1 MCGIHGF
8 ISQKLSVDSANS
20 IIRNMVNS
28 THHRG
33 PDFCDFSSMPP
44 VYFGHNRLSIID
56 LSEDSN
62 QPMTVGNYTIVYNG
76 EVYNYKEIRSKL
88 KQKGVEFLTASDTEV
103 ILQAFIN
110 FGEACVEE
118 FVGMWA
124 FAIFNNN
131 DNTLFCSRDRFGIKP
146 FYYISSGQEF
156 YFASEIKSLKQTPV
170 FTKNLN
176 LDQVSRA
183 MQLGWVVDKT
193 ETYYDCVFSLEPGT
207 NLFYRDGQIN
217 KKQYWGVSK
226 KRSSINLSFND
237 ATERF
242 KEMFDDS
249 MKLHL
254 RSDVPVGATLS
265 GGIDSSSIV
274 CNILKNERA
283 KELNTFS
290 IYYEGDLAV
299 DERGFIKEIEEKYKK
314 QFHLYYDS
322 PATSQIEEDF
332 FKISNSMDFPLSGSS
347 PISQYYVMRLVAEK
361 GIKVVLSG
369 QGADDYMGGYMH
381 SYYRYF
387 ADKIAAFQPLSFC
400 REFKAY
406 KNNYSPNIKKQ
417 IDLLIKSSLSL
428 FMSEKKLYNLE
439 YKRYHPFLDNQPK
452 ERAGV
457 SLYSDSL
464 SRFNSFHRGL
474 VYTSSLPTLL
484 HYEDRNSMAHSVE
497 SRVPFLDHRMVEFL
511 FSLSDN
517 HKIRDGFTKRI
528 LRDSQKENLPSKIRW
543 RTDKKGFVT
552 PGEVLWLR
560 GSMRHLLEVDYTQL
574 SFLDQNK
581 CKRVI
586 NEFKKGS
593 NSQAN
598 LVWRLAHLNYWL
610 KNIC

>member
-8 ISQKLSVDSANS
+8 ISPKLSVDSAKS
-20 IIRNMVNS
+20 LIRKMVDS
-28 THHRG
+28 TQHRG
-33 PDFCDFSSMPP
+33 PDFSDYSSIPP

-56 LSEDSN
+56 LSEESN
-62 QPMTVGNYTIVYNG
+62 QPMTIGKYTIVYNG
-76 EVYNYKEIRSKL
+76 EVYNYKEIRDKL
-88 KQKGVEFLTASDTEV
+88 KQKGVVFLTGSDTEV
-103 ILQAFIN
+103 ILQSFIEY
-110 FGEACVEE
+110 GEKCVAE

-124 FAIFNNN
+124 FAIFNKN
-131 DNTLFCSRDRFGIKP
+131 DNSLFCSRDRFGIKP
-146 FYYISSGQEF
+146 FYYISSGTEF

-170 FTKNLN
+170 FTRNLN

-193 ETYYDCVFSLEPGT
+193 ETYYDCISALEPGT
-207 NLFYRDGQIN
+207 NLFYREGAIN
-217 KKQYWGVSK
+217 KKQYWEISK
-226 KRSSINLSFND
+226 KSSLSSLSFDD

-242 KEMFDDS
+242 KEMFNDS
-249 MKLHL
+249 MQLHL

-290 IYYEGDLAV
+290 IYYEGEMAV
-299 DERGFIKEIEEKYKK
+299 DEREFIKEIEVKYKN
-314 QFHLYYDS
+314 QFHLFYDS
-322 PATSQIEEDF
+322 PRTSQIEQDF

-347 PISQYYVMRLVAEK
+347 PISQYYVMKLVAEK

-387 ADKIAAFQPLSFC
+387 AEKMSSFQPINFYK
-400 REFKAY
+400 EFSAY
-406 KNNYSPNIKKQ
+406 KNNYKPKFSKQ
-417 IDLLIKSSLSL
+417 IDLLLKSSLSL
-428 FMSEKKLYNLE
+428 FLSENKLYNLE
-439 YKRYHPFLDNQPK
+439 YKNYHPFLDSNPK
-452 ERAGV
+452 ERSGV
-457 SLYSDSL
+457 LLSSDSL

-474 VYTSSLPTLL
+474 MNVSSLPTLL

-511 FSLSDN
+511 FTLSDN
-517 HKIRDGFTKRI
+517 HKIREGFTKRI

-560 GSMRHLLEVDYTQL
+560 GSMKHLLELDYTEL
-574 SFLDQNK
+574 SFVDQKK
-581 CKRVI
+581 CKQVI
-586 NEFKKGS
+586 DNFKKGE
-593 NSQAN
+593 NKQAN

>member
-8 ISQKLSVDSANS
+8 ISPKLSVDSAKS
-20 IIRNMVNS
+20 LIKKMVDS
-28 THHRG
+28 TQHRG
-33 PDFCDFSSMPP
+33 PDFSDYSSIPP

-62 QPMTVGNYTIVYNG
+62 QPMTIGKYTIVYNG
-76 EVYNYKEIRSKL
+76 EVYNYKEIRAKL
-88 KQKGVEFLTASDTEV
+88 KQKGVAFSTSSDTEV
-103 ILQAFIN
+103 ILQSFIVN
-110 FGEACVEE
+110 GEKCIEE

-131 DNTLFCSRDRFGIKP
+131 DNSLFCSRDRFGIKP
-146 FYYISSGQEF
+146 FYYISSGTEF
-156 YFASEIKSLKQTPV
+156 YFASEIKSLRQTPR
-170 FTKNLN
+170 FTRNLN
-176 LDQVSRA
+176 LDQVSRG

-193 ETYYDCVFSLEPGT
+193 ETYYDCISALEPGT
-207 NLFYRDGQIN
+207 NLFYREGQIN
-217 KKQYWGVSK
+217 KKQYWEVSK
-226 KRSSINLSFND
+226 KTSRSNLSFDD

-242 KEMFDDS
+242 KEMFNDS
-249 MKLHL
+249 MQLHL

-290 IYYEGDLAV
+290 IYYEGKLAV
-299 DERGFIKEIEEKYKK
+299 DEREFIKEIESKYKN
-314 QFHLYYDS
+314 QFHLFYDS

-332 FKISNSMDFPLSGSS
+332 FKISNTMDFPLSGSS
-347 PISQYYVMRLVAEK
+347 PISQYYVMNLVSQK

-387 ADKIAAFQPLSFC
+387 ADKMASFQPLNLYK
-400 REFKAY
+400 EFKSY
-406 KNNYSPNIKKQ
+406 KENYSPNFSKQ
-417 IDLLIKSSLSL
+417 IDILLKSSLSL
-428 FMSEKKLYNLE
+428 FLSEKKLYSLE
-439 YKRYHPFLDNQPK
+439 YKKYHPFLDKNPK

-457 SLYSDSL
+457 LLSNDSL

-474 VYTSSLPTLL
+474 INVSSLPTLL

-511 FSLSDN
+511 FTLSDN
-517 HKIRDGFTKRI
+517 HKIREGFTKRI
-528 LRDSQKENLPSKIRW
+528 LRDSQKENLPPKITW

-560 GSMRHLLEVDYTQL
+560 GSMKHLLELDYAEL
-574 SFLDQNK
+574 SFVDQKK

-586 NEFKKGS
+586 DDFKKG
-593 NSQAN
+593 NNKQAN